1 VGEGILIRVEWQRR
15 RRRRAFSG
23 VGYAALPNI

>member
-1 VGEGILIRVEWQRR
+1 VGEGILIRVEWQR